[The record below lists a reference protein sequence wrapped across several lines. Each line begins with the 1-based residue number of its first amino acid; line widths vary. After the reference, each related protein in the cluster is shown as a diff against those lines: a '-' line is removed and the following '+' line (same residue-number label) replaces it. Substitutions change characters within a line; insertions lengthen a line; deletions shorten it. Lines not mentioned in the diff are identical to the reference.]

1 MDLHAGETLIFEGH
15 PSWRSTLEYY
25 IKGLVVALLAAAIIA
40 GATEIDDKLDWPL
53 VIVTFL
59 VAESIALLVGFV
71 RRFTTVYTITN
82 QRLRIKRGLIA
93 RRVQQTD
100 IDRVQNVNTAQSVLD
115 RVLQVG
121 SVEFDTAGTDDS
133 EFRFDGVEDPDE
145 VVQAVDKARASR
157 GASGAEPSRGQ
168 L

>member
-1 MDLHAGETLIFEGH
+1 MDLQAGERLIFEGH

-25 IKGLVVALLAAAIIA
+25 IKGLAVALIAAGVAAA
-40 GATEIDDKLDWPL
+40 ATEIDDKLDWPL
-53 VIVTFL
+53 VIVVFL
-59 VAESIALLVGFV
+59 IVESVALVIGFV
-71 RRFTTVYTITN
+71 PRWTTVYTITN

-115 RVLQVG
+115 RMLQVG

-133 EFRFDGVEDPDE
+133 EFRFDGVEDPEE
-145 VVQAVDKARASR
+145 VVQAVDEARRATS
-157 GASGAEPSRGQ
+157 AAPSPGRP
-168 L
+168 

>member
-25 IKGLVVALLAAAIIA
+25 IKGLAVALIAGGVAAA
-40 GATEIDDKLDWPL
+40 ATAIDDTIDWPL
-53 VIVTFL
+53 VIV
-59 VAESIALLVGFV
+59 VALIVESVALLIGFV
-71 RRFTTVYTITN
+71 RRWTTVYTITN

-115 RVLQVG
+115 RILQVG

-145 VVQAVDKARASR
+145 VVQAVDKARAAGTT
-157 GASGAEPSRGQ
+157 GAAPSAGR